1 MGLVTFEIAKTI
13 GKALVLIVWSG
24 HISYTICFSGNLP
37 KNRKVLE
44 GDKGKNILSDEEYEE
59 LRERM
64 RVQTKRDKLDLVYGS
79 GLYILLLYL
88 LS

>member
-1 MGLVTFEIAKTI
+1 MGLVTFQVVKTI

-37 KNRKVLE
+37 KDRRVLE
-44 GDKGKNILSDEEYEE
+44 GDKGKSVLSDEEYAE

-64 RVQTKRDKLDLVYGS
+64 RVQTKRDKWDLVYGS
-79 GLYILLLYL
+79 GLYTLLLYL